1 MAENMILCSFLGI
14 CSCYD
19 CKKRTIPG
27 WLLYTGILLGL
38 IYAAMLLIWGQYSW
52 SAILTGVLPGTFM
65 LLLCHITEGKLG
77 SADGMMVIPI
87 GLMHQWQR
95 CTAEV
100 IGACLLTF
108 FLAAVLIISRK
119 GNRNTQIPFAPFLC
133 TAVVLVWIIELCA
146 GIGVDN

>member
-1 MAENMILCSFLGI
+1 MAFIHWHSSGINLCGNAADFGTIQLV
-14 CSCYD
+14 CYSD
-19 CKKRTIPG
+19 R
-27 WLLYTGILLGL
+27 
-38 IYAAMLLIWGQYSW
+38 
-52 SAILTGVLPGTFM
+52 GTSGNLM

>member
-1 MAENMILCSFLGI
+1 MAENIILCSFLGI

-27 WLLYTGILLGL
+27 WLLYTGIFLGGFYAVLLLVLGRYSL
-38 IYAAMLLIWGQYSW
+38 SVIAAGI
-52 SAILTGVLPGTFM
+52 LPGAFM

-100 IGACLLTF
+100 MGACLLTF

-119 GNRNTQIPFAPFLC
+119 GNRKTQIPFAPFLC

-146 GIGVDN
+146 GVGVDK

>member
-1 MAENMILCSFLGI
+1 
-14 CSCYD
+14 
-19 CKKRTIPG
+19 
-27 WLLYTGILLGL
+27 
-38 IYAAMLLIWGQYSW
+38 
-52 SAILTGVLPGTFM
+52 M